1 MGSERQDNF
10 VIKSTV
16 FDLIQIFEQDKSK
29 AYTADEIKTILT
41 AYVNG
46 MTQK

>member
-1 MGSERQDNF
+1 MESERHDNF

-16 FDLIQIFEQDKSK
+16 FDIIQIFEQGKDKT
-29 AYTADEIKTILT
+29 YTAEEIKTILT